1 MYDAVSWM
9 HGYFETK
16 EVMTY
21 DMGGTD
27 VFLSLKL
34 YTLLS
39 TSSISLQYFT
49 KLKVFTSTLILLYKI
64 TPWKRRNLYI
74 FGSLGAAIT
83 GLFCSIIFLP
93 SLL

>member
-1 MYDAVSWM
+1 M

-49 KLKVFTSTLILLYKI
+49 KLKVFTSTLFY
-64 TPWKRRNLYI
+64 YI
-74 FGSLGAAIT
+74 KLHLEKEET
-83 GLFCSIIFLP
+83 VIFLVA
-93 SLL
+93 

>member
-1 MYDAVSWM
+1 M

-49 KLKVFTSTLILLYKI
+49 KLKVFTSTFIIKLHLEKEE
-64 TPWKRRNLYI
+64 T
-74 FGSLGAAIT
+74 F
-83 GLFCSIIFLP
+83 IFLVA
-93 SLL
+93 

>member
-1 MYDAVSWM
+1 M
-9 HGYFETK
+9 HGCFETK

-49 KLKVFTSTLILLYKI
+49 KLKVFTSTFIIKLHLEKEE
-64 TPWKRRNLYI
+64 T
-74 FGSLGAAIT
+74 F
-83 GLFCSIIFLP
+83 IFLVA
-93 SLL
+93 

>member
-1 MYDAVSWM
+1 MYDAVLRM

-49 KLKVFTSTLILLYKI
+49 KLKVFTST
-64 TPWKRRNLYI
+64 
-74 FGSLGAAIT
+74 F
-83 GLFCSIIFLP
+83 II
-93 SLL
+93 